1 METQT
6 AEQPK
11 VAPAPRQLTA
21 EERNDLR
28 RRVLSGTPLTIEE
41 ARDVIASVR
50 QGQGVAALA
59 GEAKATRK
67 GKGGAKKALSDDQ
80 LDADLATLGL

>member
-1 METQT
+1 MDQ
-6 AEQPK
+6 Q
-11 VAPAPRQLTA
+11 PRQLTA

-28 RRVLSGTPLTIEE
+28 RRVLAGVPLTLDE

-59 GEAKATRK
+59 REAKASS
-67 GKGGAKKALSDDQ
+67 GKGRKKTMSDEA
-80 LDADLATLGL
+80 LDADLAGLGL

>member
-1 METQT
+1 MEITT
-6 AEQPK
+6 AK
-11 VAPAPRQLTA
+11 QLTS

-28 RRVLSGTPLTIEE
+28 RRVLAGIPLTLEE

-59 GEAKATRK
+59 GEAKAARGGGRK
-67 GKGGAKKALSDDQ
+67 KSALSDEA
-80 LDADLATLGL
+80 LDKDLADLGL

>member
-1 METQT
+1 MEAPVSQT
-6 AEQPK
+6 ASPQP
-11 VAPAPRQLTA
+11 RMLTA

-28 RRVLSGTPLTIEE
+28 RRVLAGIPLTVEE

-59 GEAKATRK
+59 GEAKAAKGNGKRK
-67 GKGGAKKALSDDQ
+67 SAALSDEA
-80 LDADLATLGL
+80 LDASLKEFDIG